1 MKDSISD
8 RDIQPLDPADILLC
22 VRDAMNL
29 SNLNWLLNDEKR
41 RAQWFADLEHQS
53 DEAAQASADSEA
65 AAPVDKDDLKKPPST
80 KRPPRV
86 ASVESIQTI
95 DVQQSANPGL

>member
-8 RDIQPLDPADILLC
+8 RDVQPLDPADILLC

-29 SNLNWLLNDEKR
+29 SNLQWLLNDEKR
-41 RAQWFADLEHQS
+41 RAQWFADLERQS
-53 DEAAQASADSEA
+53 DEAAQASADSA
-65 AAPVDKDDLKKPPST
+65 VAAPADKDDMPST

-86 ASVESIQTI
+86 ASVESQTT
-95 DVQQSANPGL
+95 DAQQSANPGL

>member
-8 RDIQPLDPADILLC
+8 RGVQPLDPAEILLC

-29 SNLNWLLNDEKR
+29 GNLRWLLNDEKR
-41 RAQWFADLEHQS
+41 RAQWFADLERQS

-65 AAPVDKDDLKKPPST
+65 AAPSDKDDMPST

-86 ASVESIQTI
+86 APVERNQTT
-95 DVQQSANPGL
+95 DVQQSANPSL

>member
-8 RDIQPLDPADILLC
+8 RDVQPLDPADILLC

-29 SNLNWLLNDEKR
+29 SNLRWLLNDEKR
-41 RAQWFADLEHQS
+41 RAQWFADLERQS

-65 AAPVDKDDLKKPPST
+65 ATPSDKDDMKKTPPT
-80 KRPPRV
+80 NRPPRA
-86 ASVESIQTI
+86 ASVERNQTT
-95 DVQQSANPGL
+95 DVQQPANPSL

>member
-8 RDIQPLDPADILLC
+8 RDVQPLDPADILLC

-29 SNLNWLLNDEKR
+29 SNLRWLLNDEKR
-41 RAQWFADLEHQS
+41 RAQWFADLERQS
-53 DEAAQASADSEA
+53 DEAAQASAASEA
-65 AAPVDKDDLKKPPST
+65 AAPSDKDDLPST
-80 KRPPRV
+80 KRPPRA
-86 ASVESIQTI
+86 ASIESIQTT